1 MILTIVILS
10 ILVVTLGFTTFNLL
24 RKNEKQEDI
33 LAGYM
38 AYLNKISDVIE
49 ESEKKMM
56 EVDAKGSFKS
66 DDEVGFFFTQIQSI
80 QTILNAFIVKN
91 NPNTLSIHFQN
102 HLIEYN
108 NSRALDLD
116 QACCS
121 TFQLRLKSCIFRT
134 RKACSFY
141 QFYFR

>member
-66 DDEVGFFFTQIQSI
+66 DDEIGFFFEQIKTI
-80 QTILNAFIVKN
+80 QTALNSFVVKN
-91 NPNTLSIHFQN
+91 IT
-102 HLIEYN
+102 
-108 NSRALDLD
+108 
-116 QACCS
+116 
-121 TFQLRLKSCIFRT
+121 K
-134 RKACSFY
+134 
-141 QFYFR
+141 